1 MIKKIFLTTLSLF
14 ILLSVSCEDKSVK
27 NDNNTINN
35 IATTN
40 NSNDNNSNDNDNTTD
55 NDINKNKIIVTDSSE
70 YINEKTDG
78 TLYFYVSNANADGF
92 DIIQEKFDN
101 LSNLK
106 SIVERE
112 VELTSSIPKGTVIN
126 SVTVDNKIAYV
137 DINNIFSEDPTTNSS
152 AESRLKIYSIV
163 NVLYYNKT
171 LGIDKVKFLI
181 DGEETETIST
191 MSNEG
196 FIGFGEIDSSSSS
209 YDKNKFTPK
218 NEEDAINEKTDGT
231 IYFFISNDNADG
243 FDIIKENVGT
253 TDLKEVLDLAVSKL
267 SIPTI
272 PEGTVV
278 NSAYVKDKIA
288 YIDLNDFFASDSQ
301 TGSSASSYL
310 KIYSVVNLA
319 IYNKV
324 FQADKVVLSIDG
336 STDGYIAQSDISEFY
351 TEKLFNKGTN

>member
-14 ILLSVSCEDKSVK
+14 ILLSVSCEDKSVTIS
-27 NDNNTINN
+27 DNNTINN
-35 IATTN
+35 NITTTN
-40 NSNDNNSNDNDNTTD
+40 NSNDTD
-55 NDINKNKIIVTDSSE
+55 NDINKSKIIVTDSSE

-92 DIIQEKFDN
+92 DIIEEKFDN

-112 VELTSSIPKGTVIN
+112 VELSSSISKGTVIN

-137 DINNIFSEDPTTNSS
+137 DINSIYSEDPTTNSS
-152 AESRLKIYSIV
+152 SASRLKIYSIV

-181 DGEETETIST
+181 DGEETESIST

-196 FIGFGEIDSSSSS
+196 FIGFGETDYSSSS
-209 YDKNKFTPK
+209 YDKNKFTPE
-218 NEEDAINEKTDGT
+218 NENDAINEKTDGT
-231 IYFFISNDNADG
+231 IYFFIGNDNADG
-243 FDIIKENVGT
+243 FDIVKKNVGT
-253 TDLKEVLDLAVSKL
+253 TDLKKVLDLAVSEF

-278 NSAYVKDKIA
+278 NSAYVENGIA

-301 TGSSASSYL
+301 TSSSAASYS
-310 KIYSVVNLA
+310 KIYSVVNLV

-324 FQADKVVLSIDG
+324 FQADTVVLSIDG

-351 TEKLFNKGTN
+351 TEKLFNKGTY

>member
-1 MIKKIFLTTLSLF
+1 MIKKIFLSTLSLF
-14 ILLSVSCEDKSVK
+14 ILLSVSCEDKSV
-27 NDNNTINN
+27 NSNNNTINN

-40 NSNDNNSNDNDNTTD
+40 NSNDTNNSSDANADNDS
-55 NDINKNKIIVTDSSE
+55 DINKNKIIVTDSSE

-78 TLYFYVSNANADGF
+78 TLYFYISNGNSDGF
-92 DIIQEKFDN
+92 DIIEEKFDN
-101 LSNLK
+101 LSDLK

-112 VELTSSIPKGTVIN
+112 VELSSSIPKGTVIN

-152 AESRLKIYSIV
+152 SASRLKIYSIV

-196 FIGFGEIDSSSSS
+196 FVGFGEIDSSS
-209 YDKNKFTPK
+209 YDKNKFTPE
-218 NEEDAINEKTDGT
+218 NEDAAINKKTDGT

-243 FDIIKENVGT
+243 FDIVEENAGT
-253 TDLKEVLDLAVSKL
+253 TDLKKVLDLAVSKI

-272 PEGTVV
+272 PEGTIV
-278 NSAYVKDKIA
+278 NSAYVKDRIA

-301 TGSSASSYL
+301 TGSSTASYL
-310 KIYSVVNLA
+310 KVYSIVNLA

-336 STDGYIAQSDISEFY
+336 STDAFIAQSDISEFY
-351 TEKLFNKGTN
+351 TGKLFNKGTN